1 MEANVAKKLSTTKT
15 TKQSGQFKSVPK
27 EPRSGTG
34 WTVHKEG
41 KDVFYVRLDGEIVK
55 MPEPAKSSSI
65 VRGGSIF
72 PSPKPAKS

>member
-1 MEANVAKKLSTTKT
+1 MAKKLGTTKN
-15 TKQSGQFKSVPK
+15 TKQSGQFKSASK
-27 EPRSGTG
+27 ESHSGSG
-34 WTVHKEG
+34 WSVRKKG

-55 MPEPAKSSSI
+55 MPEPAESSSI